1 MWLDLKLARWLRQ
14 QALRF
19 QRYLR
24 EVRLERVRRARQRA
38 DLEVLL
44 NLDDHTLA
52 DIGVTRSDVQG
63 VLFGVLT
70 WRQLGSQRDE
80 RRASAEVVRLERSQ
94 PASAARGLDRAA

>member
-38 DLEVLL
+38 DLELL
-44 NLDDHTLA
+44 LSLDDHTLA
-52 DIGVTRSDVQG
+52 DIGVTRSEVQG

-70 WRQLGSQRDE
+70 WRQMGSLRDE
-80 RRASAEVVRLERSQ
+80 RRASAEVVRLERSL
-94 PASAARGLDRAA
+94 PASAARDLDEAA